1 MNPSGPAASL
11 VALPVRA
18 ALAAAGAV
26 LAAVTQEPR
35 HWAALADRLGPMA
48 ATLPTALLHRLHGQ
62 ALRSGQRP
70 AEAVAALRRGLALSP
85 DDPALLRELGRALR
99 LAGQW
104 DEAIAALRQAAG
116 RGHGGAVSDLL
127 RLGQR
132 AALPVPQPGVHSRPD
147 WAALADA
154 VPPPPLTPPA
164 ALFRIRVTGGDT
176 ANSPLVR
183 SLARQSHAAW
193 CLAGDGPDVPGAWAA
208 LPVHDLAL
216 PAGARL
222 HPQALA
228 WLNHAA
234 ARTGAAVLRA
244 DHDHL
249 GPGGQRC
256 DPWLLPQMDRLWLAG
271 IAAVAARQAAGQGWE
286 AHVPLVLATLPAVAM
301 PARALPDAEPQKL
314 SIIIPTRD
322 NPGLLEAAITSL
334 RTTASWPDLLEMV
347 IVDNG
352 SRQPATRA
360 LLARLAAEPGVQ
372 IVPFDE
378 PFNWSRAS
386 NLGAAAATAERLLFL
401 NDDTQMQTA
410 GWDRILAGLLADAR
424 VGAVGA
430 RMLYPD
436 GRIQHAGFVFGMD
449 NGPQHD
455 GRWRDGSDPGP
466 AGRWTAIR
474 EAVAVTGAF
483 IAISR
488 ADFAAVGGFD
498 EAGLAI
504 DFADVD
510 LCLKL
515 RARGRIVAYCG
526 AITLLHHESVSRG
539 LNVSRVKRRRMR
551 REWALLQARW
561 GDAVRHDPFHHPAW
575 ARTGVPHDG
584 LRQPTMD
591 EIMTWMAQTAPSR

>member
-1 MNPSGPAASL
+1 MKPLGRAAGL

-18 ALAAAGAV
+18 AMAVALAALAAA
-26 LAAVTQEPR
+26 TQEPR
-35 HWAALADRLGPMA
+35 HWAALADQLGHVAAALPMA
-48 ATLPTALLHRLHGQ
+48 VLHRAHGQ

-70 AEAVAALRRGLALSP
+70 AEAVTALRRGLALSP

-104 DEAIAALRQAAG
+104 EEAIAALRQSAG

-132 AALPVPQPGVHSRPD
+132 AALPVPQPGGRPRQA
-147 WAALADA
+147 WAELADD
-154 VPPPPLTPPA
+154 VPRPPPTPAA
-164 ALFRIRVTGGDT
+164 ALFRIRVTGGSAVD
-176 ANSPLVR
+176 SPLVQ
-183 SLARQSHAAW
+183 SLAAQAHAAW
-193 CLAGDGPDVPGAWAA
+193 CLDTDEREKVGDWPGLAIYD
-208 LPVHDLAL
+208 LPL
-216 PAGARL
+216 PAQACL

-228 WLNHAA
+228 WLNQAA
-234 ARTGAAVLRA
+234 ARTSAAVLRS
-244 DHDHL
+244 DHDHV
-249 GPGGQRC
+249 GADGRRC
-256 DPWLLPQMDRLWLAG
+256 DPWLLPQGDRLWLEATAG
-271 IAAVAARQAAGQGWE
+271 VEARRAAAQTEAAGPA

-322 NPGLLEAAITSL
+322 NPGLLDAAITSL
-334 RTTASWPDLLEMV
+334 RATASRRDLLEIV

-352 SRQPATRA
+352 SRLPATRA
-360 LLARLAAEPGVQ
+360 LLTRLAAEPGVR

-386 NLGAAAATAERLLFL
+386 NLGAAAASADRLLFL
-401 NDDTQMQTA
+401 NDDTEMQTA

-488 ADFAAVGGFD
+488 ADFAGAGGFD

-515 RARGRIVAYCG
+515 RARSRIVAYCG

-539 LNVSRVKRRRMR
+539 LNVSRAQRRRMR

-591 EIMTWMAQTAPSR
+591 EVMTWSL